1 MFITIIAFIIV
12 FGIIVTSHEFGNF
25 IVAKKSGILVR
36 EFSIGMGPKLFATHK
51 NGTTYTIRILPLGG
65 YVRMAGLEDDE
76 ETLQKGMP
84 VNLILDEN
92 QVVKKINTSNKV
104 SLLNGLPLEVTN
116 WDLIDELYIEGYE
129 NGDETKLRRLEVK
142 PDAMIVETD
151 GTEVQIAPRNVQFQS
166 VSLPRRILTNIAGPL
181 NNFILAILAFILIA
195 FIQGGS
201 ITTINS
207 VGAVQENSVAQ
218 KAGLQKDDK
227 IIAVQGQKTNSW
239 DSLSASI
246 SDRGGK
252 KTELTVKRGDQTK
265 KITLTP
271 KKQNSNGQQVGMIGI
286 KAGQKVDHSISGM
299 LSYGFTQTYSVM
311 KAVWDALVN
320 MFHGFSLND
329 LGGPVAM
336 YSFTQQAAKYGAIS
350 VINLLAFLSINL
362 GIVNLL
368 PIPALDGGKLLLN
381 IIEAIRGKPLDP
393 SKETIITLIG
403 FGFMM
408 LLMILVTWNDIQRYF
423 F

>member
-1 MFITIIAFIIV
+1 
-12 FGIIVTSHEFGNF
+12 
-25 IVAKKSGILVR
+25 
-36 EFSIGMGPKLFATHK
+36 
-51 NGTTYTIRILPLGG
+51 
-65 YVRMAGLEDDE
+65 
-76 ETLQKGMP
+76 LQKGMP

-252 KTELTVKRGDQTK
+252 KTELTVKRGDQK
-265 KITLTP
+265 K
-271 KKQNSNGQQVGMIGI
+271 K
-286 KAGQKVDHSISGM
+286 
-299 LSYGFTQTYSVM
+299 
-311 KAVWDALVN
+311 
-320 MFHGFSLND
+320 
-329 LGGPVAM
+329 
-336 YSFTQQAAKYGAIS
+336 
-350 VINLLAFLSINL
+350 
-362 GIVNLL
+362 
-368 PIPALDGGKLLLN
+368 
-381 IIEAIRGKPLDP
+381 
-393 SKETIITLIG
+393 
-403 FGFMM
+403 
-408 LLMILVTWNDIQRYF
+408 
-423 F
+423 

>member
-12 FGIIVTSHEFGNF
+12 FGIIVTSHEFGHF

-166 VSLPRRILTNIAGPL
+166 VSLTRRILTNVAGPL

-239 DSLSASI
+239 DSLSKSI

-252 KTELTVKRGDQTK
+252 KTELTVKRGDQKK

-286 KAGQKVDHSISGM
+286 KAGQKVDHSIGGM

>member
-12 FGIIVTSHEFGNF
+12 FGIIVTSHEFGHF

-151 GTEVQIAPRNVQFQS
+151 G
-166 VSLPRRILTNIAGPL
+166 
-181 NNFILAILAFILIA
+181 
-195 FIQGGS
+195 
-201 ITTINS
+201 
-207 VGAVQENSVAQ
+207 
-218 KAGLQKDDK
+218 
-227 IIAVQGQKTNSW
+227 
-239 DSLSASI
+239 
-246 SDRGGK
+246 
-252 KTELTVKRGDQTK
+252 
-265 KITLTP
+265 
-271 KKQNSNGQQVGMIGI
+271 
-286 KAGQKVDHSISGM
+286 
-299 LSYGFTQTYSVM
+299 
-311 KAVWDALVN
+311 
-320 MFHGFSLND
+320 
-329 LGGPVAM
+329 
-336 YSFTQQAAKYGAIS
+336 
-350 VINLLAFLSINL
+350 
-362 GIVNLL
+362 
-368 PIPALDGGKLLLN
+368 
-381 IIEAIRGKPLDP
+381 
-393 SKETIITLIG
+393 
-403 FGFMM
+403 
-408 LLMILVTWNDIQRYF
+408 
-423 F
+423 

>member
-12 FGIIVTSHEFGNF
+12 FGIIVTSHEFGHF

-104 SLLNGLPLEVTN
+104 SLLNGLPVEVTN

-207 VGAVQENSVAQ
+207 VGAVQENSIAQ
-218 KAGLQKDDK
+218 KAGLHKDDK

-239 DSLSASI
+239 DSLSESI

-252 KTELTVKRGDQTK
+252 KTELTVKRGDQEK

-286 KAGQKVDHSISGM
+286 KAGQRVDHSIGGM

-336 YSFTQQAAKYGAIS
+336 YSFTQQAAKYGVIS